1 MRSALAHL
9 VTYNATLGEHELALA
24 LDLPLYCPDPRHAH
38 IGTKSGSR
46 ELFARTGISHPLGV
60 EHIRSRADAV
70 HAIARLQAIKPGLAE
85 LVVKLEDGVSG
96 EANAII
102 DLLGLPAP
110 GAADELSRIG
120 TRLAELVPAVGSIS
134 AATFLDKLARHA
146 GIVEERIAGRE
157 LRSPS
162 VQFHIAPG
170 GALELLSTHDQIL
183 DGPSGQRYPGCRFPA
198 DPSYAS
204 KIGVL
209 ARRAAQRVADIGV
222 IGRFAIDFVVVR
234 TDEELWEPFAIELN
248 LRTGGTTHPYQTLA
262 QLVGGR
268 YDPATASFVTA
279 TGHHRHY
286 LASDYL
292 EDHRLR
298 ALGRDRVLS
307 IARSDLRFDR
317 VRGVGAVFHMLGPL
331 HELGRAGITTI
342 SDGADNARALYHH
355 AHGKLIA
362 QAVASQSPSLRDTRA
377 RQPES

>member
-1 MRSALAHL
+1 M
-9 VTYNATLGEHELALA
+9 TYNATLGEHELALA

-38 IGTKSGSR
+38 IATKSGSR
-46 ELFARTGISHPLGV
+46 ELFARTGIPHPLGV

-85 LVVKLEDGVSG
+85 LVVKLEDGVLG

-102 DLLGLPAP
+102 DLLGLLAP

-209 ARRAAQRVADIGV
+209 AGRAAQHVADIGV
-222 IGRFAIDFVVVR
+222 IGASRSTSSWSAPTRNCGSHSRSSSICAPAGPPTPIKRWRSSLADGMTRQPQALSPPAIPCEGAVS
-234 TDEELWEPFAIELN
+234 
-248 LRTGGTTHPYQTLA
+248 Q
-262 QLVGGR
+262 
-268 YDPATASFVTA
+268 TA
-279 TGHHRHY
+279 TRTSVPVLKRRSALRWPERRGEGGG
-286 LASDYL
+286 D
-292 EDHRLR
+292 RLG
-298 ALGRDRVLS
+298 LGRRHGPQTWVL
-307 IARSDLRFDR
+307 DPM
-317 VRGVGAVFHMLGPL
+317 VRITAGV
-331 HELGRAGITTI
+331 
-342 SDGADNARALYHH
+342 
-355 AHGKLIA
+355 
-362 QAVASQSPSLRDTRA
+362 
-377 RQPES
+377 